1 MIEIHW
7 YTVAAAFVLDFF
19 LGDPARLPHPIVYM
33 GRAISYF
40 EPWFRKKLPHLLISG
55 GIFAVS
61 LILFTWIFGTAV
73 IKVAFLFH
81 PMLGECV
88 QIILLF
94 FCFSSKS
101 LKKAAMKVNDALKKE
116 DIILARKAVGM
127 IVGRQTESLDKPA
140 ITRATI
146 ETVAENFVDGFLSPL
161 FFACIGGVPAAL
173 AYKMINTLDSMVG
186 YKNRAYLYF
195 GRVAARID
203 DGANFIPARL
213 SVIVIS
219 LAMAVFSKPSGIQ
232 ALKTGFSQGRRHKSP
247 NAGFPEAA
255 FAGGLAIRLGGPS
268 IYHGRVVE
276 KPFLG
281 DQFNDPEPF
290 KIRQACDLMLLASF
304 FATVSAGLILAV
316 F

>member
-7 YTVAAAFVLDFF
+7 YTIVAAFLLDFF

-40 EPWFRKKLPHLLISG
+40 EPWFRKKIPHLLVSG
-55 GIFAVS
+55 GIFALS
-61 LILFTWIFGTAV
+61 LILFTWVTGTAV
-73 IKVAFLFH
+73 IKTAFLLH
-81 PMLGECV
+81 PMVGECV

-101 LKKAAMKVNDALKKE
+101 LKQAAMAVNDALKKE
-116 DIILARKAVGM
+116 DIIRARKAVGM

-186 YKNRAYLYF
+186 YRNPTYLYF

-219 LAMAVFSKPSGIQ
+219 LAMAVFSKPNSIQ

-281 DQFNDPEPF
+281 DRFNDPEPF
-290 KIRQACDLMLLASF
+290 KISQACDLMLLACF
-304 FATVSAGLILAV
+304 FATVLAGLILAV